1 MIKYFTL
8 VCDLLQLPISPQY
21 ISFAEQLVKN
31 PHNKIISFSSFSYIF
46 FAFQDF
52 LLGTISQE
60 DFVAFWDSFG
70 TLYRYQSSPI
80 FAKEALFY
88 WLLYDSS
95 VYEHCYIVFPLS
107 EKEFLE
113 ENLPDIQIILKKLQS
128 QIFYI

>member
-21 ISFAEQLVKN
+21 VLFAEQLVKN
-31 PHNKIISFSSFSYIF
+31 PHNKIISFSSLSYIF

-60 DFVAFWDSFG
+60 DFIAFWDSFG
-70 TLYRYQSSPI
+70 ILHNYQSSSV
-80 FAKEALFY
+80 FAKEALLY
-88 WLLYDSS
+88 WLLHDPR
-95 VYEHCYIVFPLS
+95 VYEHCYIVVPLS

-113 ENLPDIQIILKKLQS
+113 ESLPDIQTILKKLQS